1 MKLPS
6 IDSLS
11 LTQRF
16 LPLVVCS
23 FFIISMVAGCQNNAS
38 QSGDQQ
44 AVVAVLEKN
53 AQATQNENVDEYLS
67 TLHPDSAMYNSS
79 KAMLPGV
86 FAAADM
92 KCRVEESKIESIDA
106 NEAVVHYTLLTESV
120 VHNDS
125 AFRNNRTRQ
134 IVTMR
139 KHNNA
144 WKMYSGK
151 VEKIEYV
158 N

>member
-1 MKLPS
+1 LPFV
-6 IDSLS
+6 ICFLFVLS
-11 LTQRF
+11 
-16 LPLVVCS
+16 V
-23 FFIISMVAGCQNNAS
+23 VAGCQNNAA

-44 AVVAVLEKN
+44 AVLAVLEKN
-53 AQATQNENVDEYLS
+53 ARATQNENIEEYMS
-67 TLHPDSAMYNSS
+67 TVHPDSAMYKSS

-92 KCRVEESKIESIDA
+92 KCRVEESKIESINA

-120 VHNDS
+120 IPNDP
-125 AFRNNRTRQ
+125 AFRNNRTKQ

-139 KHNNA
+139 KHNNE

-151 VEKIEYV
+151 VDKVEFV
-158 N
+158 Q